1 MTSSDLKKGT
11 ANSSLLGR
19 ETPYCNIYSPD
30 LLFPIPRQ
38 EKRFELGIDE
48 QALPFNGLDIWTAF
62 EVSWLN
68 PKGRPEVRIADFAFQ
83 ATSANLIESKSFKL
97 YLNSFNG
104 SRFASEEEVI
114 EVMEKD
120 LSAASGEAVTV
131 DFRKLGGHE
140 LLFGDLPGENLDDLD
155 IEVSDYTVKPSLLK
169 VEDELVE
176 LEEVNSHLLKSNCLV
191 TSQPD
196 WGSIVIRYSG
206 QRINREGLL
215 KYIISFREHNEFHE
229 QCVERVFSDIM
240 QRCAP
245 TELTV
250 YARYVRRGGL
260 DINPYRSNFED
271 EFDIS
276 RTLRQ

>member
-114 EVMEKD
+114 ELMEKD

-155 IEVSDYTVKPSLLK
+155 VEVSDYTVKPSLLK